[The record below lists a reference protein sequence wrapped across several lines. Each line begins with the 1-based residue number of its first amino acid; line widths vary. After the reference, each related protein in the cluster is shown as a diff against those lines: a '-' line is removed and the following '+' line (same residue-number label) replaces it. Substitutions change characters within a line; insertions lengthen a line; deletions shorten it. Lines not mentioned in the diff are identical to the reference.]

1 MRRLP
6 ATIGLAAVALVVAG
20 CTERALLEVDPDTA
34 PGQKTP
40 TEEIEIPIEGLL
52 SWRDTTYTGFVIPST
67 SNYRVVADS
76 VDLQSRL
83 LARIETIPD
92 SIDTATGQEAIEAYA
107 NGRFRLIVDTVF
119 SEIPADGMDFE
130 VYSLTRRYDRQQAT
144 WTLAETD
151 VPWSTPGA
159 DLGERIA
166 SLTID
171 APFDSTASDTLFV
184 PFVVSTDSV
193 LSAWLATGGEPG
205 FAVRASGSTS
215 FVQVRSIALMFDA
228 IPELQDTLIA
238 VARAPAGLTVIFA
251 PETPDAGQTSR
262 LAGLPSSRIYLDFE
276 LPDSWQGLQL
286 RGSLINTASLVFRP
300 GPAAPVPFLLEYP
313 LEITVFRLLADPF
326 VVGPKTPIGATLGPN
341 VLLDPDAMVEDDA
354 ELVMS
359 ITPLVQVWSLA
370 QADSLTVLRV
380 GLQALP
386 EGRDPGFWRFGS
398 AEDIQALR
406 PSVRM
411 LVTPTV
417 PFRLP

>member
-1 MRRLP
+1 
-6 ATIGLAAVALVVAG
+6 
-20 CTERALLEVDPDTA
+20 
-34 PGQKTP
+34 
-40 TEEIEIPIEGLL
+40 
-52 SWRDTTYTGFVIPST
+52 
-67 SNYRVVADS
+67 
-76 VDLQSRL
+76 
-83 LARIETIPD
+83 
-92 SIDTATGQEAIEAYA
+92 
-107 NGRFRLIVDTVF
+107 
-119 SEIPADGMDFE
+119 
-130 VYSLTRRYDRQQAT
+130 
-144 WTLAETD
+144 
-151 VPWSTPGA
+151 
-159 DLGERIA
+159 
-166 SLTID
+166 
-171 APFDSTASDTLFV
+171 
-184 PFVVSTDSV
+184 
-193 LSAWLATGGEPG
+193 
-205 FAVRASGSTS
+205 
-215 FVQVRSIALMFDA
+215 
-228 IPELQDTLIA
+228 
-238 VARAPAGLTVIFA
+238 
-251 PETPDAGQTSR
+251 
-262 LAGLPSSRIYLDFE
+262 
-276 LPDSWQGLQL
+276 
-286 RGSLINTASLVFRP
+286 INTASLVFRP